1 MLATSLP
8 SRAAGAAPL
17 LRSKAR
23 CYPLLCQPLSRRR
36 GTEDSFEERTR
47 RFTRLASSSIAAAAT
62 AANDDDQQQ
71 QQKRRDPDLLRALLA
86 EAVSSEDYREA
97 SRLKQELET
106 ADPSILLQLRLE
118 EAVKE
123 ERYADAAE
131 LKAQLEALRPPP
143 PPKFEPGPTTS
154 DTVTN
159 GIRVKVKSFF
169 VASQSV
175 AGSTFT
181 FAYRIK
187 ISNETGSGR
196 DGGNGGG
203 GGGGGSSDSGGKTFQ
218 LLSRTW
224 EIVDGGDGTKAIPP
238 RTERVR
244 GPGVVG
250 ETPVLAPGES
260 FSYSSFAQLRTPA
273 GSMRGT
279 YTFVEVERN
288 EEEGEEEEEGGEE
301 EEGKGSGSAA
311 SSSSSEKKAPPPPLP
326 RPRQRQQQQ
335 QRRTRT
341 RNPLVRAIGP
351 EFDVVIGQFG
361 LDERD
366 SSPPEPGTM

>member
-1 MLATSLP
+1 M
-8 SRAAGAAPL
+8 
-17 LRSKAR
+17 
-23 CYPLLCQPLSRRR
+23 
-36 GTEDSFEERTR
+36 
-47 RFTRLASSSIAAAAT
+47 TRLVSSSIVAAADL
-62 AANDDDQQQ
+62 DDDD
-71 QQKRRDPDLLRALLA
+71 KTERPRDPKLLRALLA
-86 EAVSSEDYREA
+86 EAVSNEDYREA
-97 SRLKQELET
+97 SKLKHELKE

-118 EAVKE
+118 EAVRE
-123 ERYADAAE
+123 ERYELAVE
-131 LKAQLEALRPPP
+131 LKAQLDALRPPP

-181 FAYRIK
+181 FAYRIR
-187 ISNETGSGR
+187 ISNETGRSSGGSK
-196 DGGNGGG
+196 DSSGSS
-203 GGGGGSSDSGGKTFQ
+203 GGSSSNDSGGESSPRGETFQ
-218 LLSRTW
+218 LLSRAW
-224 EIVDGGDGTKAIPP
+224 EIVDGGDGTDSIPP

-279 YTFVEVERN
+279 YTFVEVER
-288 EEEGEEEEEGGEE
+288 EEEEEEEEDGEE
-301 EEGKGSGSAA
+301 NEEGKEGTRGSAA
-311 SSSSSEKKAPPPPLP
+311 SSSDGQDKKARPPPALP
-326 RPRQRQQQQ
+326 RRQQQQQ
-335 QRRTRT
+335 QRRGRRT
-341 RNPLVRAIGP
+341 QNPRARAIGP